1 MLDSGGVG
9 RVATSTTGLSL
20 ASLRL
25 APALPLKSKEY
36 YQLIYS
42 KKRMRIITRYG
53 ILRGAEPLIFWSL
66 AIGFWDL
73 PRYPQRGS
81 RESLDTFKN
90 NIINPSSAVRPS
102 SEKTFRGKRFL
113 TGCVS

>member
-1 MLDSGGVG
+1 G

-42 KKRMRIITRYG
+42 IERMRIITRYE
-53 ILRGAEPLIFWSL
+53 ILGTDFALPSPNRGGRVWLVAEKHSGVF
-66 AIGFWDL
+66 
-73 PRYPQRGS
+73 
-81 RESLDTFKN
+81 
-90 NIINPSSAVRPS
+90 
-102 SEKTFRGKRFL
+102 
-113 TGCVS
+113 